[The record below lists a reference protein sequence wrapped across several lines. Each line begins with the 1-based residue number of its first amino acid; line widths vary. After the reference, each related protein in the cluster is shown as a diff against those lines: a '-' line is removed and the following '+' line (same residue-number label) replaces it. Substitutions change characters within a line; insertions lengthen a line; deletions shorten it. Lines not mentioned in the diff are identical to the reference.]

1 MTEIRQEFE
10 IEILGC
16 RVKYKPTQ
24 EDCEVARLA
33 ADLILKQIQDLKFQ
47 KPGLKDTDLAV
58 LIALKVMTEKLQFE
72 KDCREM
78 MDKTEASL
86 KNILDQ
92 VQI

>member
-1 MTEIRQEFE
+1 MTEIRQDFE

-24 EDCEVARLA
+24 E
-33 ADLILKQIQDLKFQ
+33 
-47 KPGLKDTDLAV
+47 DTDLAV

>member
-1 MTEIRQEFE
+1 MTEIRQDFE

-58 LIALKVMTEKLQFE
+58 LIALKVMTEKL
-72 KDCREM
+72 KYVSS
-78 MDKTEASL
+78 SL
-86 KNILDQ
+86 SAGLCGVFSQ
-92 VQI
+92 VHLVLLTC